1 LIQILIKY
9 SKWNIVY
16 LTNTRIML
24 SDINECFNKDINNE
38 LSNDLNIKK
47 LKRTLINQNKY
58 LRHIT
63 PSYCQT
69 CNIKLN
75 KTHVESCEDIISSDD
90 YKQQYNSFCSEEC
103 FNFASQKHCGGAIL
117 PIQMY
122 KGEPCFIMIKDGTRE
137 ENVSELAG
145 GKKQIYE
152 GGGKTSAREGT
163 EELGL
168 KKIISYHYLENYG
181 IRLLLWFNKQQNM
194 DNYNWKDFDPEKKNE
209 ILDNYI
215 NYTVYIISIENFDI
229 EIANLAAKSRRK
241 DIKIKNEWK
250 ETQKIFMVPIKNLEN
265 YSSNKT
271 DCIYDYKGDKIPPIS
286 YRWKEFLKNKNTIKI
301 MKDLIFSKVEP
312 WKVRIK
318 NKSHNESFVWSYKDL
333 ITTNNTK

>member
-1 LIQILIKY
+1 
-9 SKWNIVY
+9 
-16 LTNTRIML
+16 ML
-24 SDINECFNKDINNE
+24 SDIKESLNKDINKDTN
-38 LSNDLNIKK
+38 NDTNNDINIKK
-47 LKRTLINQNKY
+47 IKRTLINPNKY
-58 LRHIT
+58 LQNIT

-75 KTHVESCEDIISSDD
+75 KKHTEISEDIIISDGCNSFND
-90 YKQQYNSFCSEEC
+90 VNDNLARHHQYNSFCSEEC
-103 FNFASQKHCGGAIL
+103 FDFASQKHCGGAIL

-181 IRLLLWFNKQQNM
+181 IRLLLWFNKQQNI
-194 DNYNWKDFDPEKKNE
+194 NHYNWTDFDPGKKNE
-209 ILDNYI
+209 ILNNYI

-229 EIANLAAKSRRK
+229 EIANLATKSRRN

-250 ETQKIFMVPIKNLEN
+250 ETQKIFMIPIKNLEN
-265 YSSNKT
+265 YSLNNT
-271 DCIYDYKGDKIPPIS
+271 DCIYDYKGNKIPPIS

-333 ITTNNTK
+333 LTTHNTK

>member
-1 LIQILIKY
+1 MFTNIEENNIINTYLNQDIIEGIDVKKIK
-9 SKWNIVY
+9 S
-16 LTNTRIML
+16 
-24 SDINECFNKDINNE
+24 S
-38 LSNDLNIKK
+38 S
-47 LKRTLINQNKY
+47 NKY
-58 LRHIT
+58 LKHIT

-69 CNIKLN
+69 CNIKIKNNDKLEE
-75 KTHVESCEDIISSDD
+75 KTK
-90 YKQQYNSFCSEEC
+90 KQQYNSFCSEKC
-103 FNFASQKHCGGAIL
+103 FDFASQKHCGGAIL

-122 KGEPCFIMIKDGTRE
+122 KGEPCFILIKDGTRT

-168 KKIISYHYLENYG
+168 KKTISYHYLENYG
-181 IRLLLWFNKQQNM
+181 IRLLLWFNKQQNITDWDDRM
-194 DNYNWKDFDPEKKNE
+194 DDVDLDQEKKNE
-209 ILDNYI
+209 IPDNYI

-229 EIANLAAKSRRK
+229 EIANLAAKSRRN

-265 YSSNKT
+265 YSSNKL
-271 DCIYDYKGDKIPPIS
+271 DSIYDYKGDKIPPIS

-318 NKSHNESFVWSYKDL
+318 NKSHSESFIWSYKDL
-333 ITTNNTK
+333 IESNSK

>member
-1 LIQILIKY
+1 
-9 SKWNIVY
+9 
-16 LTNTRIML
+16 ML
-24 SDINECFNKDINNE
+24 SDINKGFNKDINNE
-38 LSNDLNIKK
+38 PNNDLSNDLNIKK

-90 YKQQYNSFCSEEC
+90 YNDYNSCNVGNNDHHKKQQYNSFCSEEC
-103 FNFASQKHCGGAIL
+103 FDFASQKHCGGAIL

-168 KKIISYHYLENYG
+168 RKIISYHYLENYG

-229 EIANLAAKSRRK
+229 EIANLAAKSRRN

-265 YSSNKT
+265 YSSNKV

-318 NKSHNESFVWSYKDL
+318 NKPHNESFVWSYKDL
-333 ITTNNTK
+333 LTTRNTK